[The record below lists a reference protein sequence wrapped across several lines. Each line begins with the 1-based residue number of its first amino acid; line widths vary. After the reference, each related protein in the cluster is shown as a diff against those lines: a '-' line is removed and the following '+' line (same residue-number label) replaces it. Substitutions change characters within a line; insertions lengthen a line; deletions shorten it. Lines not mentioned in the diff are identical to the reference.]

1 MGGDGEVA
9 PREDKIDL
17 AVFAIELVENF
28 EIVKRPQPQN
38 KEAPV
43 STATKSSEPKKDTA
57 VSQQT

>member
-28 EIVKRPQPQN
+28 EIVKRPQN
-38 KEAPV
+38 KEAPT
-43 STATKSSEPKKDTA
+43 STATKSSEPKKETA
-57 VSQQT
+57 VS